1 MDFISILIS
10 MASMGGLGIIF
21 SVGLSIA
28 NKKLYVKEDPRI
40 ARISVELPGANC
52 GGCGLPGCNS
62 FAENVAN
69 ATIGI
74 DGCPVSTEDAV
85 SEIATIMG
93 IEAISG
99 EKKIA
104 RVLCRGGN
112 EETAKKAV
120 YQGIQSCTAT
130 MLSGGGE
137 KLCNY
142 GCLGFGE
149 CVESCPFNAIV
160 MTENGLPEVNKDKCT
175 GCGKCADVCPRD
187 IIEIHPISNKL
198 FVLCKNHDAPKV
210 ARTVCTKACIGC
222 QICVRAVDEGAMFM
236 DNHLAKIDYSVF
248 GKHPE
253 LPTEKCSTKG
263 LVIIEHSPQQTERL
277 SA

>member
-1 MDFISILIS
+1 MDINAILIS
-10 MASMGGLGIIF
+10 MVSMGGLGILF
-21 SVGLSIA
+21 SAGLSIA
-28 NKKLYVKEDPRI
+28 NKKLYVEEDSRI
-40 ARISVELPGANC
+40 VQIADELPGANC

-62 FAENVAN
+62 FAENVVN
-69 ATIGI
+69 AKIGI

-85 SEIATIMG
+85 AEIATIMG
-93 IEAISG
+93 IEAVAG

-104 RVLCRGGN
+104 RIICRGGN
-112 EETAKKAV
+112 DETAKKAD
-120 YQGIQSCTAT
+120 YHGIQTCTAAKL
-130 MLSGGGE
+130 MGGGE

-149 CVESCPFNAIV
+149 CVDACPFDAIF
-160 MTENGLPEVNKDKCT
+160 MTENGLPEVIKDKCT
-175 GCGKCADVCPRD
+175 GCGKCAEACPRE

-198 FVLCKNHDAPKV
+198 FVLCKNHDAPKI

-236 DNHLAKIDYSVF
+236 DNHLAKINYDVF

-263 LVIIEHSPQQTERL
+263 LVIIEHESQPTEQI
-277 SA
+277 SI